1 MLFFVTVVTVIHPA
15 VYLALVYPA
24 VSSLEYLE
32 YLEHP
37 AVSRIFYSIQSIL
50 QYLELQK
57 MLVVVVALLQ
67 VARTLQDTA
76 SCTASV
82 ETDPGLVQALPC
94 VFPFNFQERFNT
106 ITLPERLA
114 RRG

>member
-1 MLFFVTVVTVIHPA
+1 MVIRNPWR
-15 VYLALVYPA
+15 
-24 VSSLEYLE
+24 LEGRQRQ
-32 YLEHP
+32 
-37 AVSRIFYSIQSIL
+37 A
-50 QYLELQK
+50 
-57 MLVVVVALLQ
+57 LQ

-114 RRG
+114 RRR